1 MIDEDYK
8 AITGMNQ
15 SLLKHILKS
24 PQAFLRAQ
32 EKYAE
37 GDSDEEHFVFGS
49 MVDHL
54 LTEDTPLEDKY
65 YFMEAPK
72 CSDSIKAIVRDIYD
86 SIEYDNFLEDLS
98 GVPDEDI
105 LQIIKYHGYQSRW
118 GDEARLKAVRK
129 DGNEYFKSLIAS
141 KGKIIVPAE
150 ERDKAIICKA
160 ALLSDPYTKKYFTK
174 QDNVSILYKFR
185 VEYNYD
191 NIDMK
196 GELDMLIVDHN
207 KKVIIP
213 IDIKTVGD
221 SVYSFPYN
229 FWRFRYDFQAVSYRI
244 GVEYCQ
250 KGQEWLSAGYKI
262 LPFRFIVVEKDCN
275 NPPLVYEMDRET
287 HALGFMGGERSNGQK
302 LEGFVDAIARYT
314 WHLENDKWDY
324 PREYY
329 QKGLLTIER

>member
-32 EKYAE
+32 EKYAQE
-37 GDSDEEHFVFGS
+37 DSDEEHFVFGS

-72 CSDSIKAIVRDIYD
+72 CSDAIKAIVRDIYD
-86 SIEYDNFLEDLS
+86 SVEDDFEWNLLV
-98 GVPDEDI
+98 VPDETI
-105 LQIIKYHGYQSRW
+105 LQVVKYHGYQGRW
-118 GDEARLKAVRK
+118 GDEARINAIRK
-129 DGNEYFKSLIAS
+129 DGDEYFKSLIAS
-141 KGKIIVPAE
+141 KGKIVVPAE
-150 ERDKAIICKA
+150 EREKAIICKA

-174 QDNVSILYKFR
+174 RDNVSILYKFR
-185 VEYNYD
+185 VEYHYQGV
-191 NIDMK
+191 DMK

-207 KKVIIP
+207 EKVIIP

-229 FWRFRYDFQAVSYRI
+229 FWRFRYDFQAASYRL
-244 GVEYCQ
+244 GVEICQ
-250 KGQEWLSAGYKI
+250 KGQEWLAAGYKV
-262 LPFRFIVVEKDCN
+262 LAFRFIVVEKDCN

-287 HALGFMGGERSNGQK
+287 HSIGFMGGERSNGKK
-302 LEGFVDAIARYT
+302 LEGFADAIARYI

>member
-1 MIDEDYK
+1 MVEENYRT
-8 AITGMNQ
+8 ITGMNQ

-32 EKYAE
+32 EKYTE

-72 CSDSIKAIVRDIYD
+72 CSDAIKAIVRDIYD
-86 SIEYDNFLEDLS
+86 SIDYDFVEDLL
-98 GVPDEDI
+98 GVPDKDI
-105 LQIIKYHGYQSRW
+105 LQVVKYHGYQSRW
-118 GDEARLKAVRK
+118 GDEAKLKAVRK
-129 DGNEYFKSLIAS
+129 DGDEYFKSLLAS
-141 KGKIIVPAE
+141 QGKIVVPAE
-150 ERDKAIICKA
+150 EKAKATICKA
-160 ALLSDPYTKKYFTK
+160 ALLSDPYTKKYFLK
-174 QDNVSILYKFR
+174 KENVDLLYKFVVR
-185 VEYNYD
+185 YNYD
-191 NIDMK
+191 GIEMK
-196 GELDMLIVDHN
+196 GELDLLIVDHAE
-207 KKVIIP
+207 KIIIP

-229 FWRFRYDFQAVSYRI
+229 FWRFRYDFQAASYRI
-244 GVEYCQ
+244 GLETCQ
-250 KGQEWLSAGYKI
+250 KGQEWLNAGYRI
-262 LPFRFIVVEKDCN
+262 RAFRFIVVEKDCN
-275 NPPLVYEMDRET
+275 NPPLVYEMDQET
-287 HALGFMGGERSNGQK
+287 HAIGFMGGERSNGQK
-302 LEGFVDAIARYT
+302 LEGFVDAAARYT